1 MHVAQREDEQ
11 EVVLVPSPPKRRR
24 LTYVALEDYVLP
36 APADDIDPIGAMRDA
51 VCQWRESKKLAIGD
65 FRSPTQTARGW
76 SVVGRCMRHV
86 SCYEGDGRYYR
97 FLGKVHESPHVYVV
111 SVETAGECG
120 IEERVVRAAGGSQ
133 LGQPSVEA
141 RRKVLE
147 AAETLLAKSCA
158 ATPTAVKLSLEP
170 GEAGVQASGAY
181 MQAFLQ
187 A

>member
-1 MHVAQREDEQ
+1 M
-11 EVVLVPSPPKRRR
+11 
-24 LTYVALEDYVLP
+24 
-36 APADDIDPIGAMRDA
+36 
-51 VCQWRESKKLAIGD
+51 
-65 FRSPTQTARGW
+65 
-76 SVVGRCMRHV
+76 
-86 SCYEGDGRYYR
+86 
-97 FLGKVHESPHVYVV
+97 YVV

-187 A
+187 V